1 MCGVTDEIEVYRTS
15 AEAALNTF
23 SEQTGLL
30 GPVKQRFD
38 YLKQRIYY
46 RQLPNLAREATLAA
60 QKIRTLNLPLA
71 SVEDP
76 IVLRI
81 LEEGSWADD
90 EDMQVVWANLLV
102 NAITEGTPDVHAAF
116 RVVLDQLEPVEAR
129 TLNHLADKAN
139 FAASP
144 EDQRFTPIQL
154 ESQGA
159 SGPHL
164 DNLVRVG
171 VLRYTRIMPTTVGSI
186 TDTGASVSGATFT
199 DFGWAFVKACR
210 EPSPPG

>member
-1 MCGVTDEIEVYRTS
+1 MTDEIEVYRAS

-154 ESQGA
+154 VSQGRADHTSTTSSA
-159 SGPHL
+159 SACCATPGSCPPQSAA
-164 DNLVRVG
+164 
-171 VLRYTRIMPTTVGSI
+171 LRTPEPPCQALPSRILAGHS
-186 TDTGASVSGATFT
+186 
-199 DFGWAFVKACR
+199 
-210 EPSPPG
+210 